1 MAANPTARLR
11 RMRILFLPLTLA
23 LLAAP
28 GYSAPSHGAPVNDE
42 TARLHD
48 LFHRAWELAL
58 KERPTFA
65 TAVGRHEYDDRL
77 EEVTPADL
85 ERQSKASRD
94 FLAELGRID
103 RSKLAAEDQV
113 NADIF
118 QRQLED
124 DIRNYEL
131 GAWQMPFNADSGFHT
146 DFSQLPTD
154 VPLFTVKDY
163 ENYTAR
169 LRAWPRLVGQQIELM
184 RMGLQRGMRSEER
197 R

>member
-1 MAANPTARLR
+1 M
-11 RMRILFLPLTLA
+11 RMLLLLLTLA
-23 LLAAP
+23 LLAIPVQAAP
-28 GYSAPSHGAPVNDE
+28 ANDE
-42 TARLHD
+42 SSRLHD
-48 LFHRAWELAL
+48 IFDRAWELAL

-65 TAVGRHEYDDRL
+65 TGVGRHEYNDRL
-77 EEVTPADL
+77 EELTPADL
-85 ERQSKASRD
+85 ERQADAARG

-103 RSKLAAEDQV
+103 RSKLPAEDQV

-124 DIRNYEL
+124 EVRNYEL

-146 DFSQLPTD
+146 DFSQLATD

-163 ENYTAR
+163 ENYMAR

-184 RMGLQRGMRSEER
+184 RTGLGRGMTVPRATLEGYDKTISAHVVDAP
-197 R
+197 